1 MLKKVFVCLFLTAFF
16 SCDTTKPVLVY
27 MEQESQVSDD
37 NFESLY
43 DGNNISWGTLDTL
56 SGDIPIDTLGPIL
69 RKIIYRD
76 LSAVKIPINFSG
88 TVVFKVCVN
97 RSGLVTYAEVLQD
110 GSTIKDKNTLK
121 TYLKAA
127 TGYKYTADPT
137 APNQQCG
144 KLKFTI
150 DNSLNNKLR

>member
-1 MLKKVFVCLFLTAFF
+1 MTRLAIIIILLASIFACH
-16 SCDTTKPVLVY
+16 TTKPKSSNNL
-27 MEQESQVSDD
+27 SD
-37 NFESLY
+37 NNLKAPNNY
-43 DGNNISWGTLDTL
+43 DLLTWGTLDTL
-56 SGDIPIDTLGPIL
+56 SGDIPNDTLGPFL

-88 TVVFKVCVN
+88 TVVFKVCVD

-137 APNQQCG
+137 APKQQCG

-150 DNSLNNKLR
+150 DNSVKRSR